1 MLKERMKA
9 LNLMKALAAIIIAYF
24 YHYRNDFALNM
35 GKNFPYENLSGI
47 VYGGV
52 SWWSVN
58 GWMLT
63 DLFFILSGM
72 TFITAYGKKIAE
84 GKMSFGN
91 FINNRIKRLF
101 PMMMISTIA
110 MTIMEYMHYFC
121 RGGWW
126 LSEANIWN
134 VFISIIGMP
143 TGWFNMGYIINM
155 PIWYISIL
163 FQCYIIAYI
172 FVRIISK
179 YRCSQYILFIP
190 IVFNLSIEYSGIVNT
205 NFLLVNMFSTRG
217 IKAFFIGIILM
228 VVLEKYSRLIES
240 YRKGLLAC
248 AYTILLLIYAL
259 YKEFGDAIF
268 GNLLYVLVFIVY
280 PNVIFIVLYSDI
292 WNRFSCLG
300 IFQFLGKVSFE
311 MYLWNLPIQLGTI
324 LISSWIAYEFPYER
338 SYFLII
344 HMVISIAISSWIYYF
359 IEIPIQKKINGIM
372 KDKFINR

>member
-1 MLKERMKA
+1 
-9 LNLMKALAAIIIAYF
+9 
-24 YHYRNDFALNM
+24 
-35 GKNFPYENLSGI
+35 
-47 VYGGV
+47 
-52 SWWSVN
+52 
-58 GWMLT
+58 
-63 DLFFILSGM
+63 
-72 TFITAYGKKIAE
+72 
-84 GKMSFGN
+84 
-91 FINNRIKRLF
+91 
-101 PMMMISTIA
+101 
-110 MTIMEYMHYFC
+110 
-121 RGGWW
+121 
-126 LSEANIWN
+126 
-134 VFISIIGMP
+134 
-143 TGWFNMGYIINM
+143 MGYIINM

-205 NFLLVNMFSTRG
+205 NFLLVNMFSARG
-217 IKAFFIGIILM
+217 IKGFFIGIILM